1 VVLWPSPLETA
12 MLDGVPGVFVSEK
25 VAGVLIPTT
34 DAVTLYVPRTPPAVT
49 GMLTCPATLVTP
61 EDEPSMHVAPLLGAL
76 NVTVTPAYGTL
87 DASLTVTRRSD
98 AKDVPAPAL

>member
-34 DAVTLYVPRTPPAVT
+34 DAVTL
-49 GMLTCPATLVTP
+49 
-61 EDEPSMHVAPLLGAL
+61 
-76 NVTVTPAYGTL
+76 
-87 DASLTVTRRSD
+87 
-98 AKDVPAPAL
+98 